1 MIVAKA
7 FKWEAAHRLPWH
19 NGKCKHLHGHSYKMV
34 VEFEGEPDE
43 NGMVMD
49 FNLLKSI
56 VQPIV
61 DQLDHTTII
70 AKSDVEL
77 RDTFVAK
84 SWKFFEM
91 ENESTAENLCALVLH
106 FITKNNLPLLHTNSI
121 RAICIRISETASAYA
136 SLRMEIAAD

>member
-1 MIVAKA
+1 MIVAKE
-7 FKWEAAHRLPWH
+7 FKWEAAHRLPRH

-43 NGMVMD
+43 TGMVMD
-49 FNLLKSI
+49 FNVLKSL

-77 RDTFVAK
+77 RETFLAK
-84 SWKFFEM
+84 SWKYFEM
-91 ENESTAENLCALVLH
+91 EKESTAENLCALILD
-106 FITKNNLPLLHTNSI
+106 FITKNNLQLLRTNSI
-121 RAICIRISETASAYA
+121 RAICIKISETASAYA
-136 SLRMEIAAD
+136 SLRVEMAAG